1 MERNHNVQVG
11 DIFVKNSSFELYSAY
26 TFCQVV
32 RLKGKTMVECR
43 ELRREYWVEEGCCE
57 YHMECLVKPLPGR
70 FVPEDDISV
79 YRVYL
84 NEPLGPEDKAEYC
97 LHTVGGYFR
106 DYLHPYKEERKYT
119 CSGYG
124 SPFNK
129 QTWKTGARKESSGG
143 PLSTILPLDS

>member
-11 DIFVKNSSFELYSAY
+11 DIFVKSSSFELYSAY

-43 ELRREYWVEEGCCE
+43 ELRREYRVDENCRE
-57 YHMECLVKPLPGR
+57 HLMECLVKPLPDR
-70 FVPEDDISV
+70 FVPDEDICV

-84 NEPLGPEDKAEYC
+84 NEPLRPEDEAKYC

-106 DYLHPYKEERKYT
+106 DYLYPYNETRDYT

-129 QTWKTGARKESSGG
+129 NNWKIGARKESSGG
-143 PLSTILPLDS
+143 PLSTILPLD